1 MHRTFRRFALTT
13 LALSLL
19 AWLPVLAETRVEKN
33 LKLDPGGKL
42 TILSDVGSVEVTGK
56 SGSGAHIVMT
66 AKDDDFE
73 SRFEIAMT
81 ELPGEVKVTV
91 KKKKDLTSWFSWG
104 KNSNVRFEI
113 EVPTRTA
120 TAIDTGGGHIELR
133 DLEGESHVDT
143 SGGHIEVTNLKGNV
157 FADTSGG
164 HIALKSITGDAKV
177 DTSGGHIEVDGVT
190 GSLVGETSGGHIT
203 VGGVDG
209 DIKVE
214 TSGGSIEISGA
225 KGRVDADTSGG
236 HVDVA
241 FAKGNGKGGRIESSG
256 GGITVMLDP
265 DVNLTI
271 DASCGG
277 GRVYTDIPIKVVG
290 KTGGSSLHGTLG
302 NGGPTLTVYT
312 SGGGVKIAAIG
323 S

>member
-1 MHRTFRRFALTT
+1 MRFRRIALTT
-13 LALSLL
+13 FALSLL

-33 LKLDPGGKL
+33 LKLESGGKL
-42 TILSDVGSVEVTGK
+42 TIMSDVGSVDITGK

-66 AKDDDFE
+66 AKDDDFQ
-73 SRFEIAMT
+73 SRFDVSMT
-81 ELPGEVKVTV
+81 ELPGEVKITV
-91 KKKKDLTSWFSWG
+91 KKKKDLTSWISWG
-104 KNSNVRFEI
+104 RNSNVRFEI
-113 EVPTRTA
+113 EVPTRTL
-120 TAIDTGGGHIELR
+120 TNIDTGGGHVVVQ
-133 DLEGESHVDT
+133 DLEGDSTVDT
-143 SGGHIEVTNLKGNV
+143 SGGHIEVTNLRGNV
-157 FADTSGG
+157 SADTSGG

-190 GSLVGETSGGHIT
+190 GSLVGDTSGGHIT
-203 VGGVDG
+203 VGGVGG

-214 TSGGSIEISGA
+214 TSGGSIEISDA
-225 KGRVDADTSGG
+225 KGRVDAETSGG
-236 HVDVA
+236 HVDVS

-265 DVNLTI
+265 NVNLTI

-277 GRVYTDIPIKVVG
+277 GRVSTDIPVKVVG
-290 KTGGSSLHGTLG
+290 KVGGSSLHGTLG
-302 NGGPTLTVYT
+302 SGGETLTVYT